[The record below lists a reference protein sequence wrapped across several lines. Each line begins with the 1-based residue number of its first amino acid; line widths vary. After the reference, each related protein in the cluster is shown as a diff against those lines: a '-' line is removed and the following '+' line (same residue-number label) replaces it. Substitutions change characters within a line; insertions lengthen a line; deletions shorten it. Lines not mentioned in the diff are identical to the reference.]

1 MSRRWMPAPAAT
13 PCEANPNCVGIQA
26 GEWAWFMD
34 DGRALHTIGFCKDAD
49 GKGILPRFDACR

>member
-1 MSRRWMPAPAAT
+1 MPAPAAT